1 MDSLTPK
8 TWEKS
13 PIYIKIRPNLTKLAK
28 QVCLCKFVKLGSLL
42 MLFGLF
48 SMVFG
53 IYIAFEYVLNGFI
66 IKYLLML
73 CEKKPNICLLG
84 HWISKFFVT
93 VPR

>member
-53 IYIAFEYVLNGFI
+53 IYIAFEYVLNGCI
-66 IKYLLML
+66 IKCLLML
-73 CEKKPNICLLG
+73 CEKKA
-84 HWISKFFVT
+84 K
-93 VPR
+93 